1 MPGSD
6 ETRTITGWRQA
17 TRYYRRTPGLGW
29 LLALL
34 AIPLLLGLLGWGVLD
49 KGKKDV
55 DLTLPTVS
63 PTVTVPEMTAPN
75 VNVPNISWGALSVLR
90 SGNDLTLTGVLPNDA
105 AKTSFIDAVK
115 GLFGPSVNVIDNLT
129 VRDGASVPDLSGIAA
144 ALEPD
149 VNIPDFAW
157 KVEGDTIT
165 LTGTAPSEDVK
176 AAAGAAAKTAWPDAK
191 IDNQIVVAGAGAGTS
206 PAPNRCADVQAG
218 INDILKTPI
227 NFVTDGYAV
236 ADSSE
241 QMLSQIAAKIKDC
254 PDAKVAVKG
263 YTDNTGN
270 DAINLPLSESRAKAV
285 ADFLVSQG
293 IAEGNVTSQ
302 GFGSANPIASNDT
315 PEGKAQNRRVEIA
328 VS

>member
-34 AIPLLLGLLGWGVLD
+34 AIPLLLGLLGWGVL
-49 KGKKDV
+49 GKSDKDV

-63 PTVTVPEMTAPN
+63 PTVTLPELTTPN
-75 VNVPNISWGALSVLR
+75 VNVPTLSWGALSLLR
-90 SGNDLTLTGVLPNDA
+90 NGNDLTLTGVLPTEA
-105 AKTSFIDAVK
+105 AKTSFLNAVK
-115 GLFGPSVNVIDNLT
+115 GVFGPSVNVIDNLT
-129 VRDGASVPDLSGIAA
+129 VRDGVSIPDLSGLGA
-144 ALEPD
+144 ALKPD
-149 VNIPDFAW
+149 VDIPDFAW

-176 AAAGAAAKTAWPDAK
+176 AAAEAAAKTAWPDAK
-191 IDNQIVVAGAGAGTS
+191 IDNQIIVAGATPAA
-206 PAPNRCADVQAG
+206 PAPNRCADVQAD
-218 INDILKTPI
+218 INDLLKTPI
-227 NFVTDGYAV
+227 NFATDGFAV
-236 ADSSE
+236 ADSS
-241 QMLSQIAAKIKDC
+241 QGQLTQIAQKIKDC
-254 PDAKVAVKG
+254 PDARVAVKG
-263 YTDNTGN
+263 FTDNTGN
-270 DAINLPLSESRAKAV
+270 DAINQPLSENRAKAV

-293 IAEGNVTSQ
+293 IAAGNVTSQ
-302 GFGSANPIASNDT
+302 GFGSANPVASNDT

>member
-49 KGKKDV
+49 KSKKDV
-55 DLTLPTVS
+55 DLTMPTVS
-63 PTVTVPEMTAPN
+63 PTVTLPELTTPN
-75 VNVPNISWGALSVLR
+75 VNVPNLSWGALSLLR
-90 SGNDLTLTGVLPNDA
+90 NGNDLTLTGVLPTEA
-105 AKTSFIDAVK
+105 AKTSFLNAVK
-115 GLFGPSVNVIDNLT
+115 DVFGPSVNVIDNLT
-129 VRDGASVPDLSGIAA
+129 VRDGVSIPDLAGLGA
-144 ALEPD
+144 ALKPD
-149 VNIPDFAW
+149 VDIPDFSW

-176 AAAGAAAKTAWPDAK
+176 AAAEAAAKTAWPDAK
-191 IDNQIVVAGAGAGTS
+191 IDNQIQVANA

-218 INDILKTPI
+218 INDLLKTPI
-227 NFVTDGYAV
+227 NFATDGYAV
-236 ADSSE
+236 ADSS
-241 QMLSQIAAKIKDC
+241 QGQLTQIAAKIKDC

-263 YTDNTGN
+263 FTDNTGN
-270 DAINLPLSESRAKAV
+270 DAINQPLSENRAKAV

-293 IAEGNVTSQ
+293 VAAGNVTSQ
-302 GFGSANPIASNDT
+302 GFGSANPVASNDT